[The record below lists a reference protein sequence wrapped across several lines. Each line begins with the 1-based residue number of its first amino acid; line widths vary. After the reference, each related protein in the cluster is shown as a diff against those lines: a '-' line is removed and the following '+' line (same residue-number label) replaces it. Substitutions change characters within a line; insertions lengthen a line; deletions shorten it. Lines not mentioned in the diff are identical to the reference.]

1 MIQKV
6 HLKIF
11 TLVLFLFLCHCG
23 SDSES
28 GFFSQL
34 TAIAVDSTNDRLFLS
49 EPEKKL
55 FAFTA
60 STLTEIGDQ
69 PIITSDRNASL
80 QSLLPLVV
88 SKMVAFST
96 GTTSRLFFMGTFA
109 DGSGNLVRNRI
120 RVIDFDGTSFSEAT
134 FSPIVLSDGDD
145 TTTETENS
153 FADLLIDQDGGY
165 LFITDASG
173 SLLYVLNA
181 TDGST
186 VMNPITILGAPQ
198 GMSLDNERLYVC
210 NSSTTDTEQV
220 ITVMNV
226 SDFTTTTIDLDI
238 PCRLI
243 SVQSNSSG
251 TILAT
256 KHASTQQVLLRQVDT
271 TSFATSAEIPS
282 ATSGIAN
289 GSLSANAGI
298 SSSVESILSVLKD
311 DIIYTYTAEQDGTVQ
326 KTTYTSDLASFST
339 EALTSTATNPSEGG
353 RLTNSSGQTSV
364 VFFSANSGDLL
375 SLDANATSVTT
386 TD

>member
-1 MIQKV
+1 MN
-6 HLKIF
+6 KIKSKI
-11 TLVLFLFLCHCG
+11 LLLFFFLLLCHCG
-23 SDSES
+23 SDSDS

-69 PIITSDRNASL
+69 PIITSDRNATL
-80 QSLLPLVV
+80 QSLLPLIV
-88 SKMVAFST
+88 SKMAVFST

-109 DGSGNLVRNRI
+109 DDSGNLVRNRI
-120 RVIDFDGTSFSEAT
+120 RVIDFDGTSFSEPV

-145 TTTETENS
+145 TTTETDNS
-153 FADLLIDQDGGY
+153 FADLLIDQDNGF

-173 SLLYVLNA
+173 TLLYVLSA

-186 VMNPITILGAPQ
+186 ITNPLAILGAPQ
-198 GMSLDNERLYVC
+198 GMSLDSERLYIC
-210 NSSTTDTEQV
+210 NSSTVDTEQV
-220 ITVMNV
+220 VTVVNV

-256 KHASTQQVLLRQVDT
+256 KHASTQQVLLRLVDT
-271 TSFATSAEIPS
+271 TTFATSSEISS

-298 SSSVESILSVLKD
+298 SSSVEGLISVVKD
-311 DIIYTYTAEQDGTVQ
+311 DVIYTYTGEQDGTVQ
-326 KTTYTSDLASFST
+326 KITYAADLSSFST
-339 EALTSTATNPSEGG
+339 ETLTSTATNPSEGEK
-353 RLTNSSGQTSV
+353 LTDSSGETSF

-375 SLDANATSVTT
+375 SLDANASAITT